1 MQSSGWAAWCCS
13 GAELSENAGDLLI
26 LAWQVWWDVAMCV
39 FLLLAP
45 EHKGSSRWNHSINI
59 FALLIYFFKQCTKS
73 EKKKL
78 CGCFKSLHLF
88 KSEGN
93 TASAKW
99 LRYFLV
105 YIHVPLI
112 IQLSLQEWLNIN
124 KQTKKKTEYSQ
135 CH

>member
-1 MQSSGWAAWCCS
+1 MESQ
-13 GAELSENAGDLLI
+13 
-26 LAWQVWWDVAMCV
+26 
-39 FLLLAP
+39 
-45 EHKGSSRWNHSINI
+45 HKYFCTAYI
-59 FALLIYFFKQCTKS
+59 FFKQCTKS
-73 EKKKL
+73 EKKKF
-78 CGCFKSLHLF
+78 CGCFKSLHLC